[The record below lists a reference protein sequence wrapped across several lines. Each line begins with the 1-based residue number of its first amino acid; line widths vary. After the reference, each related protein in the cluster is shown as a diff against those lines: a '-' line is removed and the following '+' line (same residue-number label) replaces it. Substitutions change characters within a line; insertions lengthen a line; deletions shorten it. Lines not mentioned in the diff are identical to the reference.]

1 MWYCSLDMASGFW
14 VVEMTHR
21 TRLISAFITSS
32 GLFEWQRMP
41 FGLKNVPHIYLRLI
55 DNALYGFLKIKTGSD
70 ENTTNSGG
78 INNKSPR
85 LQDVFTE
92 VEPYGDSRPS
102 VLGRRSYIDDIV
114 ITARLWSSLYE
125 K

>member
-1 MWYCSLDMASGFW
+1 MVLIPRYGKWFLSGRDDGAGKIDIGIYYAVRSIRMAKNAFRVEKCSLDLPT
-14 VVEMTHR
+14 V
-21 TRLISAFITSS
+21 
-32 GLFEWQRMP
+32 
-41 FGLKNVPHIYLRLI
+41 
-55 DNALYGFLKIKTGSD
+55 DCYGFLKIKTGSD